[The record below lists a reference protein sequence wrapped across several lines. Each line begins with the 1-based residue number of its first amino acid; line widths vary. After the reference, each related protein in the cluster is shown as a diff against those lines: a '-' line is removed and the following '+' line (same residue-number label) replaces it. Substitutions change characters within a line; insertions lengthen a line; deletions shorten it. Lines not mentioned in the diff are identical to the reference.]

1 MPESLMVLVD
11 VAGFTRDRTLTHQKA
26 VRDGLYKVLEEAF
39 DKSQVG
45 WSNCYHE
52 DRGDS
57 VMILVSPEVSA
68 VVLADELL
76 DRIHSALREHNA
88 IHIREASIQLRI
100 VLHSGQIEHDPAGVV
115 GPALNFAFRLLSAPV
130 AKRVLHDSSGM
141 AVVVASEIFYEGV
154 ISQRPAAAPELYERI
169 RAEFDGFSS
178 GAYLRLLGQLSP
190 HAAPPPEPP
199 GVLGQFAGPE
209 MDRVRGWLDKVTEPA
224 FADIARRAARSALP
238 LPRFSDAWHAF
249 TQLADLNSGPDGI
262 SPALVYLAA
271 LATEVGG
278 ELGEAMTS
286 WVDEQ
291 VRQLGIEE
299 AFAERRREMARPVV
313 AEQRLHLVISLEH
326 DGIDPDR
333 YVLSAWRQDD
343 PEAWTP
349 VRSDIREVRFADIER
364 VVDDVV
370 VAAERAWADQRA
382 AVTLEAFLPRAL
394 LGLPVH
400 SWSKEYDTG
409 QPQPLC
415 LDYIIR
421 VRSLDRLRAT
431 HWHRAWRERWQ
442 SLHDNP
448 SPARI
453 HFAREGEERV
463 DVALRDHDAVAMVLN
478 GEPLVS
484 VSSSVDEFTAALRS
498 GLPVLLW
505 CPGAT
510 SEELHDLVTWLA
522 ERGGDLLDVPA
533 RTKTSRRAALGPS
546 AYPFEGKHARDL
558 VVLWDDPERAVDVGR
573 PAS

>member
-1 MPESLMVLVD
+1 
-11 VAGFTRDRTLTHQKA
+11 
-26 VRDGLYKVLEEAF
+26 
-39 DKSQVG
+39 
-45 WSNCYHE
+45 
-52 DRGDS
+52 
-57 VMILVSPEVSA
+57 MILVPADVPA

-76 DRIHSALREHNA
+76 DRIVAALREHNA
-88 IHIREASIQLRI
+88 VHVREASIQLRI
-100 VLHSGQIEHDPAGVV
+100 VLHSGQVERDAAGVA
-115 GPALNFAFRLLSAPV
+115 GPALNFAFRLLAAPV
-130 AKRVLHDSSGM
+130 AKRVLHDSTGIV
-141 AVVVASEIFYEGV
+141 AVVASENFFEGV
-154 ISQRPAAAPELYERI
+154 ISQRPAAAPESYEPI

-190 HAAPPPEPP
+190 PTAPAADPP
-199 GVLGQFAGPE
+199 GVLGQFSGPE
-209 MDRVRGWLDKVTEPA
+209 MDRVRAWLVDVKEPS

-238 LPRFSDAWHAF
+238 LPRFSDPWHAF
-249 TQLADLNSGPDGI
+249 TQLADINSGQDGV
-262 SPALVYLAA
+262 PPVLVYLHA

-278 ELGEAMTS
+278 ELGEAMTT
-286 WVDEQ
+286 WVDQQ
-291 VRQLGIEE
+291 VGLMGIDE
-299 AFAERRREMARPVV
+299 AFAEHRREMARPVV

-326 DGIDPDR
+326 DGIEPDR

-349 VRSDIREVRFADIER
+349 IRSDVREVRLQDIER

-400 SWSKEYDTG
+400 TWSKEYDTG

-442 SLHDNP
+442 SLHENP

-453 HFAREGEERV
+453 HFASEGEQRV
-463 DVALRDHDAVAMVLN
+463 DVALREHDAVAMVLN
-478 GEPLVS
+478 GPPLVS
-484 VSSSVDEFTAALRS
+484 VSSTVDEFTAALRS

-510 SEELHDLVTWLA
+510 SEELHELVTWLA
-522 ERGGDLLDVPA
+522 ERGGDLLDVPH
-533 RTKTSRRAALGPS
+533 RSKTSRRAALGS
-546 AYPFEGKHARDL
+546 SVYPFESKHARDL
-558 VVLWDDPERAVDVGR
+558 VVLWDDPERAVEVGR